1 MNSQRWR
8 QRWRVTTALV
18 GVLLLATATE
28 AQNFGA
34 VGWEKF
40 FTLDWE
46 AAAHRGR
53 SVVRGYVVNEYGAP
67 AARIQLLVEGVN
79 GAGAVVATTMAH
91 VFSEVQPGGRAY
103 FEVPAPGPSGA
114 YRVRVLSWERIEAG
128 GDRQ

>member
-1 MNSQRWR
+1 MKNRGWR
-8 QRWRVTTALV
+8 AATALV
-18 GVLLLATATE
+18 GVLLLATAAE
-28 AQNFGA
+28 AQNFAA

-46 AAAHRGR
+46 AGAHRGR
-53 SVVRGYVVNEYGAP
+53 PVVRGHVVNDYGTP

-79 GAGAVVATTMAH
+79 GAGAVVATTMAY

-103 FEVPAPGPSGA
+103 FEVPAPGPSGT

-128 GDRQ
+128 GDRD

>member
-1 MNSQRWR
+1 
-8 QRWRVTTALV
+8 VVTALV
-18 GVLLLATATE
+18 GVLLLVPAAE
-28 AQNFGA
+28 AQNFAA

-53 SVVRGYVVNEYGAP
+53 SVVRGHVVNEYGAP

-79 GAGAVVATTMAH
+79 GAGAVVARTMAY

>member
-8 QRWRVTTALV
+8 VATALV